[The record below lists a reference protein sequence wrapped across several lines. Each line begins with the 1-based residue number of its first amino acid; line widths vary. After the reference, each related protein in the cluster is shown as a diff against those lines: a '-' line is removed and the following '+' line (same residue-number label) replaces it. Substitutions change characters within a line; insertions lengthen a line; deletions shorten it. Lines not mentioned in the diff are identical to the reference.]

1 MSVKP
6 IATTRSATGIP
17 TGRLAVWW
25 LLASEVVIFGGLL
38 GSYIMHRMGHPEWAE
53 AAVHTN
59 TWFGAFNTFV
69 LLTSSFTAV
78 LAHQAAESGQGKKAA
93 KYLLL
98 TMGGALTFLMV
109 KSVEWTIEISHGYT
123 ITANTFW
130 SFYYT
135 AAGLHGLHV
144 IAGAIIMGFVAAD
157 AWRGKE
163 LQRVELIGIYW
174 HFVDLVWIFLFP
186 LLYIAK

>member
-1 MSVKP
+1 MSAKP

-78 LAHQAAESGQGKKAA
+78 LAHQAAASGQGKKAA
-93 KYLLL
+93 KYLVM
-98 TMGGALTFLMV
+98 TMGGALTFLLV
-109 KSVEWTIEISHGYT
+109 KSIEWTIEISHGYT
-123 ITANTFW
+123 ITTNTFW

-144 IAGAIIMGFVAAD
+144 IAGAIIMGFVAVD
-157 AWRGKE
+157 AWRGRE